1 MANLDNKN
9 RNLMI
14 AGGLCV
20 LIISCVL
27 VLTFE
32 DDGSESE
39 KEVVNEF
46 NSSLPAAVVEDV
58 TDDKFEARDREQRR
72 LDNEMDYSEGSSFDL
87 LSYEEEETKEINAE
101 EIVQDMQTISEEN
114 ERMLR
119 EKQREYELQKK
130 QYEDELRA
138 SKPKGGGKSR
148 KPVLS
153 GEELEAKLRGEVE
166 EEMKKRYG
174 MKEETQPQPEEKKV
188 ASDPAPEK
196 KSGFTNPL
204 ARKSSKA
211 HDIRA
216 VVHGEH
222 KNLTTNSKVKLRLL
236 DPMTIDGVTIPAS
249 GHIYAKVSF
258 SDGRIQLSVD
268 NVNYENQILPFK
280 GDIYDADGSRG
291 LLVPDNAIS
300 DAGKETADGSLSSAN
315 TNIPSG
321 KSRFGVAGISLIQN
335 AVDGAKNAVGKQNR
349 AIKVNISADYKV
361 TIREKK

>member
-1 MANLDNKN
+1 MADLNNKT

-14 AGGLCV
+14 AGGLCA

-32 DDGSESE
+32 DDGSGSE

-46 NSSLPAAVVEDV
+46 NSSLPSAVVEDV
-58 TDDKFEARDREQRR
+58 TDDKFEARDRERRR

-87 LSYEEEETKEINAE
+87 LSYEEEEPQEINAE
-101 EIVQDMQTISEEN
+101 EIVQDMQAINAEN
-114 ERMLR
+114 DKMLR
-119 EKQREYELQKK
+119 EKQKEYEEKKK
-130 QYEDELRA
+130 QYEEDLGK
-138 SKPKGGGKSR
+138 SKHKAGGSSR
-148 KPVLS
+148 KPALTK
-153 GEELEAKLRGEVE
+153 EEMESKWRAEVE
-166 EEMKKRYG
+166 DELNKKHG
-174 MKEETQPQPEEKKV
+174 VKEETQPAEEEEKVV
-188 ASDPAPEK
+188 AQAPK

-204 ARKSSKA
+204 ARKSSNA

-222 KNLTTNSKVKLRLL
+222 KNLTTNSKVKLRLI

-249 GHIYAKVSF
+249 RCIYAKVSF
-258 SDGRIQLSVD
+258 SEGRIQLSID
-268 NVNYENQILPFK
+268 NVNFENQILPFK
-280 GDIYDADGSRG
+280 GDIYDEDGSRG
-291 LLVPDNAIS
+291 LQVPDNAIS

-335 AVDGAKNAVGKQNR
+335 AVDGAKNAVSRQNR
-349 AIKVNISADYKV
+349 AIKVNISANYKV
-361 TIREKK
+361 TIREKN